1 MEVVTPFSQLKD
13 GSQGMENLEE
23 SQDKPPQTRG
33 MSEEPR
39 DKSPQT
45 RGISEEPKDKPP
57 QARGNSSPG
66 PFGAGFACHVVLDTK

>member
-23 SQDKPPQTRG
+23 SQDKPPQ
-33 MSEEPR
+33 
-39 DKSPQT
+39 
-45 RGISEEPKDKPP
+45 
-57 QARGNSSPG
+57 ARGNSSPG